1 MTGEKLRFHPSV
13 VLENVVQVAAIIA
26 LMFISSIQMMRV
38 EIVMGVLAVLAIAA
52 LLLFL
57 RWRRTTVQFNE
68 NEIVL
73 ERNTVFKM
81 KKSIPYS
88 KIALINVDRGVINR
102 IFGTSKLKVNVN
114 SSKNAMV
121 PEAVMVFKKELADR
135 IKDDLS
141 QHMHSSEPVE
151 YIDEISALQIGPW
164 DVMMHGLFSQSTVQ
178 IVSGVFLLG
187 LSVFE
192 LYGDVNGGGGFVP
205 LLMFLVVNVL
215 PTIMSMVHYAN
226 FKVYR
231 VNDTIY
237 LQHGLVGKY
246 RTSFKSSRI
255 NAVRVRSTLASRL
268 FGMSYVEA
276 EVVGLSSDKN
286 SKRPVLCLLKKDAI
300 IEAAMRELVPE
311 FIYERRA
318 MKQPETA
325 RYPIAVKAAIVS
337 SLIVLLCVYQTYLM
351 NGFAKEMSLSG
362 LELTLVQNIFTI
374 IGSLLVVATVLWAI
388 WSYRIKEISLGEELF
403 TFVNGVMDRSVTTMS
418 YDKVQIVRVEKGPI
432 ARRYG
437 LAIGSVSLL
446 SSIGGGNVISGYF
459 PEEQLD
465 RVHKIVMERMTNGKY
480 DYHKNES

>member
-13 VLENVVQVAAIIA
+13 ILENLVQVAVIFV
-26 LMFISSIQMMRV
+26 LMFISSIQIMNV
-38 EIVMGVLAVLAIAA
+38 EVMVGMVAVLGVAAI
-52 LLLFL
+52 LLFL

-88 KIALINVDRGVINR
+88 KIALVNVDRGVINR

-135 IKDDLS
+135 MRDELS
-141 QHMHSSEPVE
+141 RNMHSSEPVE
-151 YIDEISALQIGPW
+151 YVDEISAMQIGPL
-164 DVMMHGLFSQSTVQ
+164 DVVLHGIFSQSSVQ

-187 LSVFE
+187 LSIFE
-192 LYGDVNGGGGFVP
+192 LYGDVTGGGGLLP
-205 LLMFLVVNVL
+205 LIMFIIVNVL
-215 PTIMSMVHYAN
+215 PTIRSMVQYAN

-246 RTSFKSSRI
+246 RTSFKATRI

-276 EVVGLSSDKN
+276 EVVGLSSDKD
-286 SKRPVLCLLKKDAI
+286 SKRPVLCLLKKNDV
-300 IEAAMRELVPE
+300 IEAAMKELVPE
-311 FIYERRA
+311 FIYERRTV
-318 MKQPETA
+318 KQPKAA
-325 RYPIAVKAAIVS
+325 RYPIAIKAAIISAFIAVVCIYLTKMMYDLAEEL
-337 SLIVLLCVYQTYLM
+337 SLT
-351 NGFAKEMSLSG
+351 GF
-362 LELTLVQNIFTI
+362 ELTLVHNIFI
-374 IGSLLVVATVLWAI
+374 IIAPLLVLATVLWAV
-388 WSYRIKEISLGEELF
+388 WSYRIKELSLDKELF
-403 TFVNGVMDRSVTTMS
+403 TFVNGVLDRTVTTMS
-418 YDKVQIVRVEKGPI
+418 YDKVQIVRVEKGPV

-437 LAIGSVSLL
+437 LATGSVSLL
-446 SSIGGGNVISGYF
+446 SSTGGGNVTSGYF

-465 RVHKIVMERMTNGKY
+465 RVYELVMERMSNGRY
-480 DYHKNES
+480 DYRLNEI

>member
-1 MTGEKLRFHPSV
+1 MTGEKIRFHPSV
-13 VLENVVQVAAIIA
+13 VLENLVRIGAIIA
-26 LMFISSIQMMRV
+26 LMFISSIQMMNV
-38 EIVMGVLAVLAIAA
+38 EIVLGVLAVLGIAA

-73 ERNTVFKM
+73 ERDTVFKM

-88 KIALINVDRGVINR
+88 KIALINVDRGVINY

-121 PEAVMVFKKELADR
+121 PEAVMVFKKDLADR
-135 IKDDLS
+135 VKDELS
-141 QHMHSSEPVE
+141 QHMHASEPVE

-164 DVMMHGLFSQSTVQ
+164 DVMMHGLLGQSTVQ
-178 IVSGVFLLG
+178 IVSGMFFLG
-187 LSVFE
+187 LSVVE
-192 LYGDVNGGGGFVP
+192 LYGDVNGGGGLVP

-237 LQHGLVGKY
+237 LQHGLVGRY
-246 RTSFKSSRI
+246 RTSFKVSRI

-286 SKRPVLCLLKKDAI
+286 SKRPVLCLLKKNAV
-300 IEAAMRELVPE
+300 IEAAMRDLVPE
-311 FIYERRA
+311 FMYERQVVR
-318 MKQPETA
+318 QPETA
-325 RYPIAVKAAIVS
+325 KYPIAIRAVIGTAFVALVSAYLTSIMYDAAKDI
-337 SLIVLLCVYQTYLM
+337 
-351 NGFAKEMSLSG
+351 SLSG
-362 LELTLVQNIFTI
+362 LELTLVKNIFIT
-374 IGSLLVVATVLWAI
+374 IGSLLVVATVLWAF
-388 WSYRIKEISLGEELF
+388 WSYRIKEMSLGEELF
-403 TFVNGVMDRSVTTMS
+403 TFVNGVMDRTVTTMS

-437 LAIGSVSLL
+437 LATGSVSLL
-446 SSIGGGNVISGYF
+446 SSTGGGNVTSGYF
-459 PEEQLD
+459 PEDQLD
-465 RVHKIVMERMTNGKY
+465 RVHELVMERMMNGKY